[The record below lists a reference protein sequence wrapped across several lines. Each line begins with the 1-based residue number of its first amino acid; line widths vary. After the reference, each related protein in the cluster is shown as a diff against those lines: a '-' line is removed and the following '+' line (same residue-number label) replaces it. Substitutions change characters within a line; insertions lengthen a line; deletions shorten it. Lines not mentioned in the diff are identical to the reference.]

1 MTSIEF
7 VTYTA
12 LNRDKFNEC
21 ICRGDFFVLHD
32 HLLENRDL
40 ILELRKAES
49 EKLGSF

>member
-1 MTSIEF
+1 MTAYAGEI
-7 VTYTA
+7 
-12 LNRDKFNEC
+12 
-21 ICRGDFFVLHD
+21 FFFFLHD